1 MLAAGIFPVS
11 SLSLSL
17 SLSFSFSLSAS
28 SPSRG
33 SSAAAAA
40 AAAATAS
47 VTRAPAR
54 IQRPGR
60 RITPPAANKAGG
72 WRPRQFARRA
82 TTLFGPHRPPQGAAK
97 GEAAWDMPRC
107 EKKTLVSGA
116 HWKSPSIGE
125 SPRAGESQAGRRGRG
140 DADKISGAARA
151 QTPLGEEYTH
161 PRAPRSPTAAAAE
174 ATAGRAR
181 MWARALFCARD
192 RTVTANTVRKT
203 KLRKFPAG
211 PGEATENHFTFA
223 SGGWGYP
230 PDPH

>member
-1 MLAAGIFPVS
+1 
-11 SLSLSL
+11 
-17 SLSFSFSLSAS
+17 
-28 SPSRG
+28 
-33 SSAAAAA
+33 
-40 AAAATAS
+40 

-140 DADKISGAARA
+140 DADKFQA
-151 QTPLGEEYTH
+151 
-161 PRAPRSPTAAAAE
+161 PRAHRHRWAKNILTRGHHGRQQQQPQKPRQAV
-174 ATAGRAR
+174 RACGPGHYF
-181 MWARALFCARD
+181 AP
-192 RTVTANTVRKT
+192 VTA
-203 KLRKFPAG
+203 P
-211 PGEATENHFTFA
+211 
-223 SGGWGYP
+223 
-230 PDPH
+230 